1 MDVFSYKLRRLGSQ
15 ISVKLMRSRLGSPK
29 RQRCALRLCLCR
41 RCKNSLPGKKMNA
54 RALALFAPLLL
65 LSVSSLE
72 GQIHTRHSR
81 YPNAPSNDPQLQLP
95 TDQAQS
101 CFTPESSLSGY
112 DQFQQFDVFPQ
123 PASKGYLCI
132 NIPAGKTFVIDHLF
146 AEADYDKVLPAPA
159 EWYLNA
165 TVGNYEQMTGFAA
178 HNAGALTA
186 NAHYLLSESVHMAVT
201 GGTRVTLIMHS
212 FYVSASNAI
221 GETPGT
227 ASLALIG
234 HWE

>member
-1 MDVFSYKLRRLGSQ
+1 
-15 ISVKLMRSRLGSPK
+15 
-29 RQRCALRLCLCR
+29 
-41 RCKNSLPGKKMNA
+41 MNA
-54 RALALFAPLLL
+54 RALPLFASALL
-65 LSVSSLE
+65 LSVLSL
-72 GQIHTRHSR
+72 QAQTHPRHAR

-112 DQFQQFDVFPQ
+112 DQFEQFDIYPQ

-132 NIPAGKTFVIDHLF
+132 NIPPGKTFVIDQLF
-146 AEADYDKVLPAPA
+146 AEADYDQVLPAPA
-159 EWYLNA
+159 EWYLNT

-178 HNAGALTA
+178 NHVGSLTA
-186 NAHYLLSESVHMAVT
+186 NAHYVLSEHVHLPVN

-212 FYVSASNAI
+212 FYVSASNSI
-221 GETPGT
+221 TETPGT
-227 ASLALIG
+227 ASVSLIG

>member
-1 MDVFSYKLRRLGSQ
+1 
-15 ISVKLMRSRLGSPK
+15 
-29 RQRCALRLCLCR
+29 
-41 RCKNSLPGKKMNA
+41 MNA
-54 RALALFAPLLL
+54 RRLALLAPLLVLSLSL
-65 LSVSSLE
+65 LSVPSLE
-72 GQIHTRHSR
+72 GQTHTRHSR

-112 DQFQQFDVFPQ
+112 DQFQQFDIFPQ

-146 AEADYDKVLPAPA
+146 AEADYDKLLPAPA
-159 EWYLNA
+159 EWYLNTA
-165 TVGNYEQMTGFAA
+165 LGNYEQMTGFAA
-178 HNAGALTA
+178 NNVGALTA
-186 NAHYLLSESVHMAVT
+186 NAHYLLSEPVHMAVS

-227 ASLALIG
+227 ASLSLIG